1 MQKRDGWL
9 LPITFLILSLCACA
23 APRVIVFKD
32 PLTPEEHLNLG
43 IAYERREELDSAAV
57 QYELASK
64 ELPSAYLYL
73 GNVHFKKNEPDRAEK
88 YYRKAIEENPENA
101 DALNNLAWL
110 YYTVGKNLEEA
121 ETLALRAL
129 ELNPSKSDIYRDT
142 LLKIR
147 SLLRPALPKVGP

>member
-1 MQKRDGWL
+1 
-9 LPITFLILSLCACA
+9 
-23 APRVIVFKD
+23 VIVFKD

-43 IAYERREELDSAAV
+43 IAYERRGELDAAAA

-73 GNVHFKKNEPDRAEK
+73 GNAHFKKNEPDRAEK
-88 YYRKAIEENPENA
+88 YYRKAIEEDPENA

-110 YYTVGKNLEEA
+110 YYTVGRNLEEA
-121 ETLALRAL
+121 EALVLRAL
-129 ELNPSKSDIYRDT
+129 ELNPSKSDIYKDT

-147 SLLRPALPKVGP
+147 SLRRPALPIVRP

>member
-1 MQKRDGWL
+1 MPKRAGWL
-9 LPITFLILSLCACA
+9 LPITLLILSLWACA

-43 IAYERREELDSAAV
+43 IAYERRGELDAAAA

-88 YYRKAIEENPENA
+88 YYRKAIEEDPENA

-110 YYTVGKNLEEA
+110 YYTVGRNLEEA
-121 ETLALRAL
+121 EALVLRAL
-129 ELNPSKSDIYRDT
+129 ELNPSKSDIYKDT

-147 SLLRPALPKVGP
+147 SLRRPAPPQ